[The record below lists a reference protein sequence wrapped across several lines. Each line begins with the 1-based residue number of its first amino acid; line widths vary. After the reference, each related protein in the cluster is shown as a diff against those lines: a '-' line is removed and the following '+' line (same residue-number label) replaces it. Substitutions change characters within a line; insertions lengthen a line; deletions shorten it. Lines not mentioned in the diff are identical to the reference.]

1 MQHAAALVPPDA
13 AAAQEIGIE
22 HADGGLTTEQVRGR
36 GRPVHPPL
44 VGVEGLPVGQRRQ
57 AAEVHAAMG
66 RGAQPHHLAGGARLV
81 EVAVAVVAQA
91 HEGLGAARPVSS
103 TMQARRG
110 SIYLWPVRC
119 WSVGAVRVS
128 GGRLLRQL
136 HRAAVALQVGLSF
149 CSTPGGIG
157 QIPARRTRR
166 IHQVPVLL
174 RAAGRQHHG
183 HMAAELQQQG
193 REPRHRLA
201 ATGIGI
207 GPEADG
213 TASQGTPIHAGDGL
227 AATAPAHHH
236 VIGKQRHGGIG
247 RLLPLGDQH
256 RSPEV
261 ALQLR

>member
-1 MQHAAALVPPDA
+1 MVVV
-13 AAAQEIGIE
+13 
-22 HADGGLTTEQVRGR
+22 GL
-36 GRPVHPPL
+36 
-44 VGVEGLPVGQRRQ
+44 
-57 AAEVHAAMG
+57 
-66 RGAQPHHLAGGARLV
+66 
-81 EVAVAVVAQA
+81 
-91 HEGLGAARPVSS
+91 
-103 TMQARRG
+103 
-110 SIYLWPVRC
+110 W
-119 WSVGAVRVS
+119 
-128 GGRLLRQL
+128 LRQL
-136 HRAAVALQVGLSF
+136 HRAAVALQVGLGF

-236 VIGKQRHGGIG
+236 VIGKQCHGGIG